1 MAKRNEEKAVAEKD
15 PAEPI
20 GTPPRGGNW
29 AWDSLNQAW
38 LEIVEPTET
47 QETPAAQ

>member
-1 MAKRNEEKAVAEKD
+1 MAKKNEIDAQSERN

-29 AWDSLNQAW
+29 TWDIPKQEW
-38 LEIVEPTET
+38 VEVIAAAET
-47 QETPAAQ
+47 QETPAA